1 MIPTG
6 QDPIPVPPPASS
18 PQDFRSGTTIRTRS
32 PRVTALIEVILCS
45 GFPTQLM
52 LAGVLLALGLSSMDA
67 AGRLSLAYV
76 VVLSLADAA
85 VLLALIFYI
94 LHLHGESSHDV
105 FFGTRPPRTEIR
117 LGLLLAPL
125 MVIVALVSLGVIQSY
140 WPWLRNVPE
149 NPLEALIQ
157 SPLDAFVFTVV
168 AVVAGGLR
176 EELQRAFVLRR
187 FEQHLGGGW
196 LGLVVFSVAFGLGH
210 YIQGWDAAIV
220 TASLGAVWGTIYLMR
235 RSVVSAMVSHA
246 GFNVAEILIALF
258 AAAAV

>member
-6 QDPIPVPPPASS
+6 QEPIPEPPASS
-18 PQDFRSGTTIRTRS
+18 PPDLRPATAIRTRS
-32 PRVTALIEVILCS
+32 ARVTALIEVILCS

-52 LAGVLLALGLSSMDA
+52 LAGVLIALGLSSTDA
-67 AGRLSLAYV
+67 AGRLTLAYV

-85 VLLALIFYI
+85 VLLALIFYF
-94 LHLHGESSHDV
+94 LHLHGESLHDV
-105 FFGTRPPRTEIR
+105 FIGTRPPRTEIR

-125 MVIVALVSLGVIQSY
+125 MVLMAIVSLGAIQSL

-157 SPLDAFVFTVV
+157 SPLDAFVFTLV

-187 FEQHLGGGW
+187 FEQHIGGGW

-220 TASLGAVWGTIYLMR
+220 TALLGAVWGAVYLMR

-246 GFNVAEILIALF
+246 GFNVVEILLALSAT
-258 AAAAV
+258 AAI